1 MDEKVQAYHD
11 EMKEKSEK
19 ETIKP
24 KPKPKKDKVEY
35 KSDEFTEELL
45 SEHVGGKGGLKSIV
59 QKIAEREKG
68 SYNFGELKNM
78 KKSELVKI
86 ALVCQGKKKYKNTK
100 TDYEYKTE
108 SEIEKMNANELRE
121 LLNQMIEREPGTFKY
136 TESSWSKPKLIDFI
150 LTCHGSS
157 KPRDLGVKV
166 FVGGGWTL

>member
-1 MDEKVQAYHD
+1 M
-11 EMKEKSEK
+11 
-19 ETIKP
+19 I
-24 KPKPKKDKVEY
+24 
-35 KSDEFTEELL
+35 L
-45 SEHVGGKGGLKSIV
+45 SYGGHVGGKGGLKSIV

-68 SYNFGELKNM
+68 SYNFGDLKNM

-108 SEIEKMNANELRE
+108 SEIEKMNTNELRE